1 MGRRERG
8 RERLTQRKENKGI
21 GRGMGRTDLFMFT
34 VLQLG
39 RIRVGTCRRSEL
51 GNGGGS
57 RHRLILFSTLVLV
70 SRVYHVLIHLRKK
83 QRKRV

>member
-21 GRGMGRTDLFMFT
+21 GRGMGRTDLFMFA

-39 RIRVGTCRRSEL
+39 RIRVGTCRRIEL
-51 GNGGGS
+51 GNEGGS
-57 RHRLILFSTLVLV
+57 NVF
-70 SRVYHVLIHLRKK
+70 HVLIHLRKK